1 MTEINPARLP
11 SPLTLPLQRVQ
22 WLHPG
27 DVAMAERGERLDTLL
42 GSCVAVL
49 LSDPQRTMGV
59 MCHIVHAVNR
69 RGAPPGDTR
78 YGPAALERMLEL
90 MTAKG
95 YAASKCQ
102 AWLCGGGNMFPQ
114 QITDKPI
121 GEANVLWVRE
131 QLHRLGVR
139 VVSESVGGA
148 HYRKV
153 IWTVGNPAPDIDV
166 MPVHVTEP

>member
-69 RGAPPGDTR
+69 RGAHPGDTR

-95 YAASKCQ
+95 YTASKCQ